1 MFRNS
6 KTPTFFTVFLC
17 IIIVVISYKY
27 WQLSDQYSYAN
38 SNRILTEEKVS
49 NLIEKKAYL
58 EKQTDIAS
66 ERLKLLE
73 DKVFDYE
80 NLLSK
85 KDQELTN
92 VKSSLE
98 AGKTELVKQMLRAV
112 I

>member
-1 MFRNS
+1 MIRNS
-6 KTPTFFTVFLC
+6 KTPTFFILFLC
-17 IIIVVISYKY
+17 IVNVIIFYKY
-27 WQLSDQYSYAN
+27 WQLSEQYSFAN
-38 SNRILTEEKVS
+38 SNRILNEEKVS

-80 NLLSK
+80 NILSK
-85 KDQELTN
+85 KDQELMD
-92 VKSSLE
+92 VKSSLNVQKSE
-98 AGKTELVKQMLRAV
+98 SAKHMIRAV